1 MWCFADT
8 MIAMIENW
16 HVLHYAACW
25 IALDYNFQWLKL
37 NYLTFDNIAKFLQS
51 IYESNPFIQWQKH
64 TPYITCHTQSR
75 KIVKVGALALDLD
88 GILSANGPFAVRVK
102 NGWPA

>member
-1 MWCFADT
+1 MA
-8 MIAMIENW
+8 
-16 HVLHYAACW
+16 
-25 IALDYNFQWLKL
+25 QL
-37 NYLTFDNIAKFLQS
+37 NHLTFDNIDTFLQS
-51 IYESNPFIQWQKH
+51 INPFTKWQNH
-64 TPYITCHTQSR
+64 SLYITCHTQSR